1 MSNEFEPKIMGFLCN
16 WCSYAGAD
24 TAGIARFQYPPNLRI
39 MRTMCTGRVDP
50 IYILKALQKRYD
62 GVLVF
67 GCHPGDCHY
76 LEGNICAAQRI
87 ELVRYLLEI
96 SGIDQDRLH
105 LRWVS
110 ATEGQQFA
118 EYVTELTDLIRKLG
132 PLDHNLMAIRLA
144 AVSRA
149 VMNAD
154 LRWLIGLQRQLT
166 EQENVYHERLDPT
179 AYDELL
185 RSSAQEEYHRGL
197 LYEALQAGPQ
207 TVRQIAA
214 LTGLPIFTLSLRLND
229 LEKISL
235 VSIQGH
241 EGHSPKFGLVRA

>member
-1 MSNEFEPKIMGFLCN
+1 MSHDFEPMIMGFLCN

-24 TAGIARFQYPPNLRI
+24 TAGIGRFQYPPNLRI

-50 IYILKALQKRYD
+50 IFILKALQRGYD

-67 GCHPGDCHY
+67 GCHIGDCHY
-76 LEGNICAAQRI
+76 LEGNVYAAYRI
-87 ELVRYLLEI
+87 EVVRYLLDL
-96 SGIDQDRLH
+96 SGIDQNRLH

-118 EYVTELTDLIRKLG
+118 EYVTGLTDLLRGLG
-132 PLDHNLMAIRLA
+132 PLDHEQMATRLA
-144 AVSRA
+144 AVSRV

-154 LRWLIGLQRQLT
+154 LRWLMGLKRQLT
-166 EQENVYHERLDPT
+166 ERENVYHDRLD
-179 AYDELL
+179 AASYDRLVK
-185 RSSAQEEYHRGL
+185 SAAQEEYHRAL

-207 TVRQIAA
+207 TVRQMAA
-214 LTGLPIFTLSLRLND
+214 ANGLPIFAVSLRLND
-229 LEKISL
+229 LEKTSL

>member
-24 TAGIARFQYPPNLRI
+24 SAGIARFQYPPNLRI

-50 IYILKALQKRYD
+50 IFILKALQKGYD

-76 LEGNICAAQRI
+76 LEGNIYAAQRI
-87 ELVRYLLEI
+87 EMVRYLLKI

-118 EYVTELTDLIRKLG
+118 EYVTELTEVLRELG
-132 PLDHNLMAIRLA
+132 PLDHDQMAVRLA

-154 LRWLIGLQRQLT
+154 LRWLMGLKRQLT
-166 EQENVYHERLDPT
+166 ERGNVYQERLDPA
-179 AYDELL
+179 AYDQVVK
-185 RSSAQEEYHRGL
+185 SAALEEYHRAL
-197 LYEALQAGPQ
+197 IQEAIETGPQ
-207 TVRQIAA
+207 TVRQMAVV
-214 LTGLPIFTLSLRLND
+214 TGLPVFTVSLRLND

-235 VSIQGH
+235 VNIQGH
-241 EGHSPKFGLVRA
+241 EGHSPKYGLVRA

>member
-24 TAGIARFQYPPNLRI
+24 SAGIARFQYPPNLRI

-50 IYILKALQKRYD
+50 MFILKALQRGYD

-76 LEGNICAAQRI
+76 LEGNIYAAKRI

-105 LRWVS
+105 LRYVS

-118 EYVTELTDLIRKLG
+118 EYVTELTDLLRELG
-132 PLDHNLMAIRLA
+132 PLDHDQMATRLA

-166 EQENVYHERLDPT
+166 EQGNVYHEKLDPT
-179 AYDELL
+179 AYEQLVK
-185 RSSAQEEYHRGL
+185 SSAQEEYHRAL
-197 LYEALQAGPQ
+197 IYEALEAGPQ
-207 TVRQIAA
+207 TVRQMAA
-214 LTGLPIFTLSLRLND
+214 VTGLPIFTISLRLND

-235 VSIQGH
+235 VNIQGH